1 MYDDSKEKVVKRI
14 KVTTGLGL
22 FVKLPAGC
30 GTLIEK
36 QGGGHQ
42 GRLPSRVNAR
52 HAESGKKIND
62 EIQGIEDSL
71 VERIKNGGLGKE
83 DSGVAGKIDPL
94 SNPKIAKE
102 IEANSDAVYGYSHK
116 QGLPIDKF

>member
-1 MYDDSKEKVVKRI
+1 MI
-14 KVTTGLGL
+14 G
-22 FVKLPAGC
+22 
-30 GTLIEK
+30 K
-36 QGGGHQ
+36 QVGPGKITEW
-42 GRLPSRVNAR
+42 VNAR
-52 HAESGKKIND
+52 HAESTKFMDGK
-62 EIQGIEDSL
+62 IQGIEASL

-116 QGLPIDKF
+116 QGSPIDKF